1 MSQPSPNDSNAPFL
15 TALRAS
21 EANTPDKRRWW
32 KEAVVYQVYTRSFC
46 DSDGDGI
53 GDLPGLISRL
63 DYLQSLGV
71 QVIWLAPHYD
81 SPNVDNGYDIRDY
94 RKVDPLQGT
103 MEDFDRLV
111 AGLNARGMKL
121 IVDIVANHTSDQHA
135 WFRQSRAG
143 RDNPYRDFYIWR
155 DGRDSGPPNNYL
167 SIFGGSA
174 WERDEATGQ
183 YYLHYF
189 AREQPDLNW
198 ENPQVREEIYSM
210 MRFWLD
216 RGVSGFRL
224 DAICFLSKLSGLRD
238 LTLAEMESLE
248 HVYVTGP
255 KVHDYLQE
263 MHREVFAGR
272 DLLTVGEAFGVP
284 FDETPAFVEESRG
297 EMTMVFHFEIVRLGR
312 HDWQVQD
319 WTIKDLKAVLRGED
333 TSSGPEGWLTSFLEN
348 HDNPRAVSWF
358 GDPSPEGHGPSA
370 KALATMLLMR
380 RGTPYIYQ
388 GQEIGMTNIRFDGIE
403 DFEDINAKGIWD
415 NTVGIGKMSAKEVL
429 SSLSKISRDNA
440 RTPMQWDGTSR
451 AGFTSGVPWFRINP
465 NHTDINVAQQE
476 ADPGSI
482 LNYYRRLI
490 QLRATHQALIYG
502 TFEDVDPDHP
512 SVIAFT
518 RTLEDEQFLVL
529 INMCGEKEHY
539 ILPHGLKISEV
550 LIDSA
555 SAQAADVLPELMPW
569 QAGVYRLAPPADI

>member
-1 MSQPSPNDSNAPFL
+1 MSQPSSSNSSAPFL
-15 TALRAS
+15 TTLRAS
-21 EANTPDKRRWW
+21 EANTPDRRRWW

-94 RKVDPLQGT
+94 RKVDPLQGN

-111 AGLNARGMKL
+111 EGLNARGMKL
-121 IVDIVANHTSDQHA
+121 IVDIVANHTSDQHV
-135 WFRQSRAG
+135 WFRQSRAS
-143 RDNPYRDFYIWR
+143 RENPYRDFYIWR
-155 DGRDSGPPNNYL
+155 DGRDDGPPNNYL

-174 WERDEATGQ
+174 WQKDETTGQ

-198 ENPQVREEIYSM
+198 ENPEVRKEMYEM

-216 RGVSGFRL
+216 RGVAGFRL
-224 DAICFLSKLSGLRD
+224 DAICFLSKLPDLRD

-255 KVHDYLQE
+255 KVHDYLQD

-284 FDETPAFVEESRG
+284 FDETPAFVEESRR

-348 HDNPRAVSWF
+348 HDNPRSVSWF
-358 GDPSPEGHGPSA
+358 GDPSPKGHGPSA

-388 GQEIGMTNIRFDGIE
+388 GR
-403 DFEDINAKGIWD
+403 K
-415 NTVGIGKMSAKEVL
+415 
-429 SSLSKISRDNA
+429 
-440 RTPMQWDGTSR
+440 
-451 AGFTSGVPWFRINP
+451 
-465 NHTDINVAQQE
+465 
-476 ADPGSI
+476 
-482 LNYYRRLI
+482 
-490 QLRATHQALIYG
+490 
-502 TFEDVDPDHP
+502 
-512 SVIAFT
+512 
-518 RTLEDEQFLVL
+518 
-529 INMCGEKEHY
+529 
-539 ILPHGLKISEV
+539 
-550 LIDSA
+550 
-555 SAQAADVLPELMPW
+555 
-569 QAGVYRLAPPADI
+569 LA